1 MKKKLLIA
9 LAVIITSSVVF
20 AAAKTTF
27 YTILDMTGHKITN
40 VATPTSN
47 NDAATK
53 AYADTKLA
61 KSGGAMTGEISMGGE
76 KITSL
81 ASPTASNDAAT
92 KSYVDT
98 TVADSVKPGYQYF
111 ALRKGGKYDPLVSLN
126 NATTGDF
133 WAVVIR
139 PFSGSVTTYT
149 DNVTLKAGK
158 FFSRKSWKI
167 GETIRIP
174 YTLGQ
179 EVSTRTNAS
188 LVVSTSAGG
197 VGNWGVTFPS
207 LNPGP
212 TFMTYFGTTAYT
224 PGTPVDISSYVS
236 SEGMFTFGITN
247 CTSSAISALD
257 FTYVLKQYVADTP
270 MTLSTYPTVPSTI
283 NAHECVWF
291 NCTFTGYTNATGA
304 IWSYSLFNIDLG
316 YFNFGPF
323 FVPNR

>member
-9 LAVIITSSVVF
+9 LAVLITCGVVF

-40 VATPTSN
+40 VATPTAN
-47 NDAATK
+47 ADAATK

-98 TVADSVKPGYQYF
+98 TVAKSVKPGYQYF
-111 ALRKGGKYDPLVSLN
+111 ALRKGGKYDPLVSVN
-126 NATTGDF
+126 NAVTGDF
-133 WAVVIR
+133 WVVVLR
-139 PFSGSVTTYT
+139 PFSGSVTSYT

-158 FFSRKSWKI
+158 FFPKKSWRI

-179 EVSTRTNAS
+179 EISSRTNAA
-188 LVVSTSAGG
+188 LTVTSSSGG
-197 VGNWGVTFPS
+197 AGNWGVTFPAI
-207 LNPGP
+207 NPGP
-212 TFMTYFGTTAYT
+212 AMKLYFGPTAYNEYT
-224 PGTPVDISSYVS
+224 SADISLSVDN
-236 SEGMFTFGITN
+236 EGFFSFGITN
-247 CTSSAISALD
+247 CTS
-257 FTYVLKQYVADTP
+257 VAMSKVVVSGSGSSYSGDTP
-270 MTLSTYPTVPSTI
+270 LDVYIYGNTVNIPAKGCTWIHGNQLRGYTTSGGARFIIIASTADGNKNFGSFTVPS
-283 NAHECVWF
+283 
-291 NCTFTGYTNATGA
+291 
-304 IWSYSLFNIDLG
+304 
-316 YFNFGPF
+316 
-323 FVPNR
+323 R

>member
-1 MKKKLLIA
+1 MKKNLLIVF
-9 LAVIITSSVVF
+9 AVLVTSAVVF

-27 YTILDMTGHKITN
+27 YTILDMTNHKITN

-47 NDAATK
+47 SDAATK
-53 AYADTKLA
+53 QYADTKLA
-61 KSGGAMTGEISMGGE
+61 KTGGTMTGAINMGGE

-81 ASPTASNDAAT
+81 APPTASNDAAN

-98 TVADSVKPGYQYF
+98 AVAESVKPGYQYF

-126 NATTGDF
+126 SAITGDF
-133 WAVVIR
+133 WVVVLR
-139 PFSGSVTTYT
+139 PVSGSVTTYT

-158 FFSRKSWKI
+158 FFSRKSWTV

-179 EVSTRTNAS
+179 EVSTRTNAA
-188 LVVSTSAGG
+188 LTVSTSAGG
-197 VGNWGVTFPS
+197 VGNWGVTFPP

-236 SEGMFTFGITN
+236 SEGNFTFGITN
-247 CTSSAISALD
+247 CTSSAITALN
-257 FTYVLKQYVADTP
+257 FCYVLKKYTTDTT
-270 MTLSTYPTVPSTI
+270 MTLSIYPTFPGTI

-304 IWSYSLFNIDLG
+304 VWSYSLFNVDLG